1 MIIVLPYRTYKN
13 KMKSLV
19 KPWFL
24 SLFAGLVLVACKKDK
39 EEIITLPVPTEERNL
54 DLYVHHF
61 WNDVEFEYG
70 QVYNVNGTNVI
81 LDDVRYYL
89 SNFVS
94 EGMMDDDT
102 QPHLEKV
109 LLIDAGIENERTLG
123 EIELDH
129 IHTLNFSLGLDY
141 DTNHAD
147 PTAAAYPLNDGT
159 MHWGWN
165 PDSGYKFIVISGSRD
180 PESDGSYEYFEIHA
194 ATDAIYRETSMMC
207 HRDVAANGI
216 TLHVKVALD
225 QWFNGIDFSIALA
238 GTHGASVLTNSLA
251 DNSITSFSILD

>member
-1 MIIVLPYRTYKN
+1 MTRFLNYLTLVVLASS
-13 KMKSLV
+13 MFS
-19 KPWFL
+19 
-24 SLFAGLVLVACKKDK
+24 ACKKDE
-39 EEIITLPVPTEERNL
+39 EEIITTPTPVEERNL
-54 DLYVHHF
+54 DLHIEHY
-61 WNDVEFEYG
+61 WNDVAFVYG
-70 QVYNVNGTNVI
+70 EVYNINGTNVI

-89 SNFVS
+89 SNFIS
-94 EGMMDDDT
+94 EGMMDDDS
-102 QPHLEKV
+102 QAHLGKV
-109 LLIDAGIENERTLG
+109 LLIDAGIENEKSLG
-123 EIELDH
+123 EIELNH

-180 PESDGSYEYFEIHA
+180 PEGDGTYEFFEIHA

-207 HRDVAANGI
+207 HQDVASDGI
-216 TLHVKVALD
+216 TLHVKVALHE
-225 QWFNGIDFSIALA
+225 WFNGIDFSGALA
-238 GTHGASVLTNSLA
+238 GTHGASALTNSIA